1 MNHFT
6 VPSFWKCY
14 DQLPTTIKEQA
25 DRNYQLLKENPLH
38 PSLHFKKVELYYSV
52 RVNLQYR
59 ALGIEAPEGIVWFW
73 IGNHSD
79 YDRILG

>member
-1 MNHFT
+1 
-6 VPSFWKCY
+6 
-14 DQLPTTIKEQA
+14 
-25 DRNYQLLKENPLH
+25 LLKENPLH
-38 PSLHFKKVELYYSV
+38 PSLHFKKVKLYYSV

-59 ALGIEAPEGIVWFW
+59 ALGIEVPEGIVWFW